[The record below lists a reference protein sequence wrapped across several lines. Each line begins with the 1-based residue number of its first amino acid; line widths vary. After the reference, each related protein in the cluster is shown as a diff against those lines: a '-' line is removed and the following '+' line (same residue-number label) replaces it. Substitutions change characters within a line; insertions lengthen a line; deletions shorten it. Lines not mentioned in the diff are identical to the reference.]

1 MPFCNV
7 KSSEMGVSD
16 ESFTALFGSPRYPTA
31 RIVTSY
37 SPKGRPSIRYFP
49 CGSLSTCMVRVV
61 CAFRARTNAPLN
73 GAPEGSFTLPAIAP
87 PAACAR
93 DEKHSTSPTTTPTKI
108 VPTLFISTSQSFPQ
122 ILSLDVYFQPELN
135 LARVVPGVADSPST
149 RQSRPGRGK
158 QTGVHRAEIRVIQ
171 DVEDLRPK

>member
-16 ESFTALFGSPRYPTA
+16 ESFTALFGSPRYPTP
-31 RIVTSY
+31 RNVT
-37 SPKGRPSIRYFP
+37 
-49 CGSLSTCMVRVV
+49 
-61 CAFRARTNAPLN
+61 
-73 GAPEGSFTLPAIAP
+73 SFTLPAIAP

-122 ILSLDVYFQPELN
+122 ILSLEVYFHPKLN